1 MRFLRARCGLVMG
14 INKSTIDTLTL
25 ISILEKKNQGGLKG
39 MPYSSEY
46 YLDIFDKAYEDSK
59 EEKFESLR
67 SKDIFVYR
75 VKTIKSGKM
84 LESEIYP
91 VWKSKGEATKA
102 KKASETR
109 EAQKN
114 LNDKNAKKNIIRK
127 INTNFTDEDLAI
139 DLTYKGTP
147 PDEEQARKDIQNYIR
162 RIREYRRKHGLPEL
176 KYIYV
181 IEFEAEGKG
190 KKRIHHHMLMNS
202 MDRDVA
208 EKLWGKGYANSR
220 RLQPNE
226 FGLEGI
232 ARYITKDPKGTKRWC
247 ASRNL
252 EEPKITVADHKIT
265 KRQAEKIAKNENDA
279 PALFEKIYKGY
290 KFNDIKVRYSDFVS
304 GAYLYT
310 RMRAD
315 ETAEKRR
322 GRKKE

>member
-1 MRFLRARCGLVMG
+1 
-14 INKSTIDTLTL
+14 
-25 ISILEKKNQGGLKG
+25 
-39 MPYSSEY
+39 MPFSSEI
-46 YLDIFDKAYEDSK
+46 YLDIFDKAFEDGK
-59 EEKFESLR
+59 EEKFENLR
-67 SKDIFVYR
+67 SKDIFTYR

-91 VWKSKGEATKA
+91 LWKNRSEATRA
-102 KKASETR
+102 KKEIESR
-109 EAQKN
+109 KVQKN

-139 DLTYKGTP
+139 DLTYKGSP

-162 RIREYRRKHGLPEL
+162 RVREYRRKNGLPEL

-181 IEFEAEGKG
+181 IEFDTDG
-190 KKRIHHHMLMNS
+190 KKKRVHHHMLMNS

-208 EKLWGKGYANSR
+208 EKLWGKGYANAR

-252 EEPKITVADHKIT
+252 QEPKITIADHKIT
-265 KRQAEKIAKNENDA
+265 KRQAEKIARNQNEA
-279 PALFEKIYKGY
+279 AAIFEKIYKGY
-290 KFNDIKVRYSDFVS
+290 KFNDINVKYSDYVS
-304 GAYLYT
+304 GAYLYA
-310 RMRAD
+310 RMRAN
-315 ETAEKRR
+315 EAKENKTRRKR
-322 GRKKE
+322 E